1 MKPIYFALSLFGSL
15 WLIPFVTFSQQE
27 LVHWESRA
35 NEVEIIRDDF
45 GSLIFMGPLMQMQY
59 SACSTHNAKMIL
71 EE

>member
-45 GSLIFMGPLMQMQY
+45 GVPHIYGTTDADAVFGLLYAQ
-59 SACSTHNAKMIL
+59 C
-71 EE
+71 